1 MRCRSGWPRRPEAIP
16 CESARVR
23 SRSGHG
29 HRPHIFLSCPFS
41 PARTFQ
47 HVAKWFNPSRSLA
60 RTPQAVVRPLSAC
73 QQSFGPASRA
83 HYPAPP
89 HTASAPSCDRA
100 EGRKLTAV
108 RAPRSVRRP
117 SRRAHPAQD
126 CLPGR
131 QRRWLGLC
139 VALSGSSRAMTQIL
153 TSVDTQRAWLP
164 SSTSTPRCALGLC
177 GPFGRE
183 DSEG

>member
-1 MRCRSGWPRRPEAIP
+1 MRECARAFDVWVRPPTSHISLVPIQSCKNLSTRSQVVQSRT
-16 CESARVR
+16 R
-23 SRSGHG
+23 S
-29 HRPHIFLSCPFS
+29 
-41 PARTFQ
+41 
-47 HVAKWFNPSRSLA
+47 

-73 QQSFGPASRA
+73 QQSFDPASRA
-83 HYPAPP
+83 HCPAPP
-89 HTASAPSCDRA
+89 HTASEPSCDRA

-108 RAPRSVRRP
+108 CAPRSVRRP